1 MCQSLL
7 DHLVVTTAVD
17 MAVVV
22 MAAVV
27 LVVAALGMLALAVTT
42 LVGVTKLWIGPP
54 ERRRPAR
61 GWPKRY

>member
-22 MAAVV
+22 MAAGV
-27 LVVAALGMLALAVTT
+27 LAVAALGMLALAITT
-42 LVGVTKLWIGPP
+42 LAGVISLWRRGPD
-54 ERRRPAR
+54 RRRPAR